1 MIQSASFTV
10 SLSTVAVMNMPAD
23 ASVPC
28 DKITVLVAVFKE
40 TSCLTQSVAA
50 HQCQC
55 VNIYSKLQY
64 RGVALLD
71 WKLYLEIEGFNCG
84 CGFCGVETQM
94 VVLWVVVW

>member
-71 WKLYLEIEGFNCG
+71 
-84 CGFCGVETQM
+84 
-94 VVLWVVVW
+94 